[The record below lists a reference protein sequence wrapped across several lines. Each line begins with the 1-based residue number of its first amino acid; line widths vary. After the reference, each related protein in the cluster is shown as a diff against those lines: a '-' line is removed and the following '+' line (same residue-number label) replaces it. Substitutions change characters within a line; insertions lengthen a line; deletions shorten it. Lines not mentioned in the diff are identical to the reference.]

1 MAESSGFFRSV
12 GGDRKYTVDFLAKW
26 VASFLSNGVYTD
38 ALAVTADANMQ
49 VLVPS
54 GQAWINGY
62 YYRSDAD
69 IPFQIRNAD
78 GVLNRKD
85 TVVLRWDLNERSI
98 SAQILTGAPASNPV
112 APAIVRTAEQ
122 YDLKLAEISI
132 PAGTTAITQ
141 SLITDT
147 RLDNS
152 VCGIVHAVV
161 DHIDTKTFYN
171 QVAADLAEFKSSNE
185 ADFTAWV
192 NGLKDILDETTA
204 GNLLNLINEHKAD
217 TVAHMTQAQKDQLA
231 AAVPNSRKING
242 HALTGDVNLTAA
254 DVGAARVSSITAA
267 TLSASG
273 WAGSAAP
280 YSQTISV
287 SGVTATSANEI
298 LPGASVTADE
308 LEALQAANIQDGG
321 QAAGS
326 ITLKAW
332 GDKPTIDL
340 PVRIIVRGDL

>member
-12 GGDRKYTVDFLAKW
+12 GGDRKYTVDFLAEW

-85 TVVLRWDLNERSI
+85 TVVLRWDLNKRSI

-122 YDLKLAEISI
+122 YDLKLAEISV

-147 RLDNS
+147 RLDNN

-161 DHIDTKTFYN
+161 DRIDTTTFYN
-171 QVAADLAEFKSSNE
+171 QIAADLAEFKSTNE
-185 ADFTAWV
+185 SDFTAWF
-192 NGLKDILDETTA
+192 NGIKNILDENAA
-204 GNLLNLINEHKAD
+204 GNLLAKINDLAGDGRTTETVKANAD
-217 TVAHMTQAQKDQLA
+217 TIAAHV
-231 AAVPNSRKING
+231 AAVNPHGVTAAQAGAIPISASCNKNWNWSGQGGTPPWVWGGSDGSNMYVYSPANFNVNYANSAG
-242 HALTGDVNLTAA
+242 SAPASGGTAA
-254 DVGAARVSSITAA
+254 DT
-267 TLSASG
+267 
-273 WAGSAAP
+273 
-280 YSQTISV
+280 QTISSALTMV
-287 SGVTATSANEI
+287 SGGTAPSGTLS
-298 LPGASVTADE
+298 PGKLWV
-308 LEALQAANIQDGG
+308 GY
-321 QAAGS
+321 
-326 ITLKAW
+326 
-332 GDKPTIDL
+332 
-340 PVRIIVRGDL
+340 